1 MTQTARRAGV
11 LLAGVVVI
19 VAVADLPTT
28 TQQGVNYV
36 VSAHSLPLYA
46 KALDFVDR
54 DSNYRRLSAAVMAGA
69 AGDEAKMRA
78 AFDWTTANIRA
89 MPPGFPVIDDHTW
102 HIIVRGY
109 GESDQ
114 QASVFTTL
122 LAYAGVRAY
131 WIFIGP
137 RPELTLSLALVGG
150 QWRPLDITNRVIF
163 RTASGQ
169 LASAE
174 ELAADP
180 TLAARQGPAT
190 YKGVPYARFFGRFHA
205 PDPPELTHP
214 EMQMLWPRTWHSV
227 KRLAGLGGRTWEMR
241 PPTRLAPGL

>member
-1 MTQTARRAGV
+1 MSRTARRAGV

-89 MPPGFPVIDDHTW
+89 TPLGFPVIDDHTW

-109 GESDQ
+109 GQAVNVPASARASSSSGGIPRTTSSARANALVLKPVSCARSKQCTTRSRAATGVMRSSVDGLSQTRTCCVRAATGDPDDPDPGDQ
-114 QASVFTTL
+114 Q
-122 LAYAGVRAY
+122 
-131 WIFIGP
+131 
-137 RPELTLSLALVGG
+137 
-150 QWRPLDITNRVIF
+150 
-163 RTASGQ
+163 
-169 LASAE
+169 
-174 ELAADP
+174 
-180 TLAARQGPAT
+180 
-190 YKGVPYARFFGRFHA
+190 
-205 PDPPELTHP
+205 
-214 EMQMLWPRTWHSV
+214 
-227 KRLAGLGGRTWEMR
+227 
-241 PPTRLAPGL
+241 